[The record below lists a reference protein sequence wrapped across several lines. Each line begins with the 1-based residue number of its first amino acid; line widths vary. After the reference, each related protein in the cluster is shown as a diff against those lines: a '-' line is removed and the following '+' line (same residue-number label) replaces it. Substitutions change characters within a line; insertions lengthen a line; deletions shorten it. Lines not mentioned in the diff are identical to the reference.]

1 MYEIFVNV
9 TNFSALCM
17 LSLMLQKIIHIHNNS
32 LLEIFHTS
40 GFLIQNVEQVH
51 LQTF

>member
-1 MYEIFVNV
+1 MHVLSPSCN
-9 TNFSALCM
+9 NFSALCM